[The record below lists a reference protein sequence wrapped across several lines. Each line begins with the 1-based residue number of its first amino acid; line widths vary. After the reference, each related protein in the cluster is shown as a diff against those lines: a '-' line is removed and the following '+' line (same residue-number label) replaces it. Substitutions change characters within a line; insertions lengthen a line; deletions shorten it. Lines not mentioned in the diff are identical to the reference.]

1 MNDEATCP
9 HGFTPDEDCDPCDVT
24 AQEAMARILQDAQR
38 EERLR
43 EPPTLAS
50 LLEAFET
57 VRARYRW
64 DDTVG
69 DVSALTV
76 DDWAAH
82 YEIIK
87 GPICDQRWFGT
98 QHLPIAEAAK
108 VYVIARDDGLSAAM
122 LWKLKY
128 GGM

>member
-1 MNDEATCP
+1 M
-9 HGFTPDEDCDPCDVT
+9 
-24 AQEAMARILQDAQR
+24 
-38 EERLR
+38 
-43 EPPTLAS
+43 TLDD
-50 LLEAFET
+50 LLHAFEA
-57 VRARYRW
+57 ARFGYRW
-64 DDTVG
+64 NETVG

-87 GPICDQRWFGT
+87 GPICDERWFGT

-108 VYVIARDDGLSAAM
+108 VYVIARDDGLSAAS